1 MKIILFL
8 FGGMDFFSYLCS
20 RIKKGDKDMITL
32 EEILQK
38 YFNCKRPFNKNEK
51 LSESGWS
58 AYGKLTKL
66 VYDLGALGVIEDAND
81 VVESLDHITGEI
93 G

>member
-1 MKIILFL
+1 
-8 FGGMDFFSYLCS
+8 
-20 RIKKGDKDMITL
+20 MITL

-38 YFNCKRPFNKNEK
+38 HFNCKRPFNENEK
-51 LSESGWS
+51 LSASGWS

-66 VYDLGALGVIEDAND
+66 IYDLGALGVIEDANE
-81 VVESLDHITGEI
+81 VVESLDYIVEEI

>member
-1 MKIILFL
+1 
-8 FGGMDFFSYLCS
+8 
-20 RIKKGDKDMITL
+20 MITL

-38 YFNCKRPFNKNEK
+38 HFNCKKPFKKNEK
-51 LSESGWS
+51 LSASGWD

-66 VYDLGALGVIEDAND
+66 IYDLGALGVIEDANE
-81 VVESLDHITGEI
+81 VVESLDYITEEI